1 MEASM
6 EMRSDDAQ
14 TPWTAT
20 LGVDSAPVAAGFLAT
35 TIAVAMANA
44 ALRAL
49 LKVIRKGALLTRR
62 PRVIGPEDATEILH
76 MTGAL
81 GPRTR

>member
-1 MEASM
+1 METSM
-6 EMRSDDAQ
+6 EMQSDNAQ
-14 TPWTAT
+14 TPGTAP
-20 LGVDSAPVAAGFLAT
+20 LVADSAPVAAGFLAT
-35 TIAVAMANA
+35 AIAVAMANA
-44 ALRAL
+44 ASRAL

-81 GPRTR
+81 GPRSR